1 MILTNILK
9 ADDFK
14 TDYDA
19 TCSLFRGHVQCK
31 DGTYKP
37 VTIDLI
43 LSKSAPLLQLLPTF
57 DKLDFKI
64 DRILIENSNSD
75 VTVSIF
81 RFKSDSFEF
90 HISGEYEVDIVGLAD
105 DVIRISEGDI
115 PEEASRLV
123 DEEKLNMIFNN
134 RRLGLRLKS
143 SVALYGFLIELLEE
157 GDRVVYLGLSTISP
171 AFRDKGTLECFEFRR
186 WDEIWEEYCW
196 LNGEES

>member
-1 MILTNILK
+1 MILTNIKLV
-9 ADDFK
+9 DDCIFQG
-14 TDYDA
+14 
-19 TCSLFRGHVQCK
+19 CVQCK

-43 LSKSAPLLQLLPTF
+43 LSKSVPLLQLLPTF

-64 DRILIENSNSD
+64 DRILIEDSNSD
-75 VTVSIF
+75 VIVF

-90 HISGEYEVDIVGLAD
+90 HISGDCEVDIVGLED

-123 DEEKLNMIFNN
+123 DEEKLNIIFNN
-134 RRLGLRLKS
+134 RRLGLRVKS
-143 SVALYGFLIELLEE
+143 SVALYGFLIELLED
-157 GDRVVYLGLSTISP
+157 GDSVVYLGISTVSP
-171 AFRDKGTLECFEFRR
+171 AFNGDEALECFEFRR